1 MVRRS
6 MLPRDGKEPSR
17 VNDNL
22 ASAPA
27 SADVVRASI
36 CGDLGISH
44 LIISCTSLRIVG
56 PRV

>member
-1 MVRRS
+1 